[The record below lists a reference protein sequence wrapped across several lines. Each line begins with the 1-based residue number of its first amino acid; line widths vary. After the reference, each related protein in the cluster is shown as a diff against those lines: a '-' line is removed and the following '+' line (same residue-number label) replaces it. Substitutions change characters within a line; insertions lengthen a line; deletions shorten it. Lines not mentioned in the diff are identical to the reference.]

1 MTTWEPVIGLEVHAE
16 LATRTKLFCACPTE
30 FGAEPNTLVC
40 PRCLG
45 MPGTLPVLNKQALE
59 FAIRAGLAFDCQ
71 IAEHIVF
78 ERKNYFYPDLS
89 KGYQI
94 SQLSQAVATGGQVNI
109 VTDDG
114 NEKQIHITQIQLEEE
129 AGKSIHGGATIREA
143 TFTLEDFNR
152 CGIPLIEIISEPEM
166 HSVEEAKAYL
176 EKLKTVLLYIGVS
189 DCKME
194 EGSLRCDVN
203 ISLREAGSDRLG
215 RRAEIKNL
223 NSFRAV
229 VNVLEYEIQRQTE
242 LLNSGGT
249 VARETRTWDEGRG
262 ESFSMRSKE
271 EAHDYRFFPEPDLA
285 PVEPG
290 QAWIAEIKATLPEL
304 PDIKRRR
311 YVEEYGLPLYDAE
324 LISGNR
330 EMADFFD
337 KTLKYYKDPKAISNW
352 LMGEVSRLN
361 NQAETGFD
369 KLRFSPQQLG
379 ELLAMIDNGQ
389 ISTKIAKTVLE
400 EMFASGTAP
409 ASIVEVRGLMQISDQ
424 GALETMINSLVDANP
439 GPAEDYRNG
448 RDKALGFFV
457 GQIMKETKGRANPV
471 LVTDLLKEAILGKK

>member
-203 ISLREAGSDRLG
+203 ISLR
-215 RRAEIKNL
+215 
-223 NSFRAV
+223 
-229 VNVLEYEIQRQTE
+229 
-242 LLNSGGT
+242 
-249 VARETRTWDEGRG
+249 
-262 ESFSMRSKE
+262 
-271 EAHDYRFFPEPDLA
+271 
-285 PVEPG
+285 
-290 QAWIAEIKATLPEL
+290 
-304 PDIKRRR
+304 
-311 YVEEYGLPLYDAE
+311 
-324 LISGNR
+324 
-330 EMADFFD
+330 
-337 KTLKYYKDPKAISNW
+337 
-352 LMGEVSRLN
+352 
-361 NQAETGFD
+361 
-369 KLRFSPQQLG
+369 
-379 ELLAMIDNGQ
+379 
-389 ISTKIAKTVLE
+389 
-400 EMFASGTAP
+400 
-409 ASIVEVRGLMQISDQ
+409 
-424 GALETMINSLVDANP
+424 
-439 GPAEDYRNG
+439 
-448 RDKALGFFV
+448 
-457 GQIMKETKGRANPV
+457 
-471 LVTDLLKEAILGKK
+471 

>member
-262 ESFSMRSKE
+262 VSFSMRSKE

-337 KTLKYYKDPKAISNW
+337 KTL
-352 LMGEVSRLN
+352 
-361 NQAETGFD
+361 
-369 KLRFSPQQLG
+369 
-379 ELLAMIDNGQ
+379 
-389 ISTKIAKTVLE
+389 
-400 EMFASGTAP
+400 
-409 ASIVEVRGLMQISDQ
+409 
-424 GALETMINSLVDANP
+424 
-439 GPAEDYRNG
+439 
-448 RDKALGFFV
+448 
-457 GQIMKETKGRANPV
+457 
-471 LVTDLLKEAILGKK
+471 

>member
-1 MTTWEPVIGLEVHAE
+1 
-16 LATRTKLFCACPTE
+16 
-30 FGAEPNTLVC
+30 
-40 PRCLG
+40 
-45 MPGTLPVLNKQALE
+45 
-59 FAIRAGLAFDCQ
+59 
-71 IAEHIVF
+71 
-78 ERKNYFYPDLS
+78 
-89 KGYQI
+89 
-94 SQLSQAVATGGQVNI
+94 
-109 VTDDG
+109 
-114 NEKQIHITQIQLEEE
+114 
-129 AGKSIHGGATIREA
+129 
-143 TFTLEDFNR
+143 
-152 CGIPLIEIISEPEM
+152 
-166 HSVEEAKAYL
+166 
-176 EKLKTVLLYIGVS
+176 
-189 DCKME
+189 
-194 EGSLRCDVN
+194 
-203 ISLREAGSDRLG
+203 
-215 RRAEIKNL
+215 
-223 NSFRAV
+223 AV

-262 ESFSMRSKE
+262 VSFSMRSKE

-337 KTLKYYKDPKAISNW
+337 KTLQYYKDPKAISNW

>member
-1 MTTWEPVIGLEVHAE
+1 
-16 LATRTKLFCACPTE
+16 
-30 FGAEPNTLVC
+30 
-40 PRCLG
+40 
-45 MPGTLPVLNKQALE
+45 
-59 FAIRAGLAFDCQ
+59 
-71 IAEHIVF
+71 
-78 ERKNYFYPDLS
+78 
-89 KGYQI
+89 
-94 SQLSQAVATGGQVNI
+94 
-109 VTDDG
+109 
-114 NEKQIHITQIQLEEE
+114 
-129 AGKSIHGGATIREA
+129 
-143 TFTLEDFNR
+143 
-152 CGIPLIEIISEPEM
+152 
-166 HSVEEAKAYL
+166 
-176 EKLKTVLLYIGVS
+176 
-189 DCKME
+189 
-194 EGSLRCDVN
+194 
-203 ISLREAGSDRLG
+203 
-215 RRAEIKNL
+215 
-223 NSFRAV
+223 AV

-337 KTLKYYKDPKAISNW
+337 KTLQYYKDPKAISNW

-409 ASIVEVRGLMQISDQ
+409 AS
-424 GALETMINSLVDANP
+424 
-439 GPAEDYRNG
+439 
-448 RDKALGFFV
+448 
-457 GQIMKETKGRANPV
+457 
-471 LVTDLLKEAILGKK
+471 